1 MLYQLKLKIKQLI
14 SVVQSKEA
22 DYNTKITE
30 IKKQLTDHDHDK
42 YITTTEFNYLA
53 ARVFTSGLTQENL
66 VAKTDFMT
74 N

>member
-1 MLYQLKLKIKQLI
+1 MLYQLQLKIKQLI
-14 SVVQSKEA
+14 SVVQSKEV

-53 ARVFTSGLTQENL
+53 ARVFNSGLTQENL